1 MLFFLRFPFTIKIV
15 IKMYSFT
22 YRNNNYILVSD
33 NNVKGIIMGFLKK
46 FINST
51 FDLIKK
57 NNRAKNIKAL
67 ETDPELKKAGQLKAK
82 VATLD
87 KAIAKE
93 LDDIDKS
100 IEQNRK
106 AVEKR
111 IKKLSPERQ
120 KTMAM
125 LAKVWSE
132 NKDTN
137 K

>member
-1 MLFFLRFPFTIKIV
+1 
-15 IKMYSFT
+15 MYSFT

-67 ETDPELKKAGQLKAK
+67 ETDSELVQLKAK

-100 IEQNRK
+100 MEQNRK

-111 IKKLSPERQ
+111 IKKLSPEQQ
-120 KTMAM
+120 KTMAKM
-125 LAKVWSE
+125 AKAWSE

>member
-1 MLFFLRFPFTIKIV
+1 
-15 IKMYSFT
+15 
-22 YRNNNYILVSD
+22 
-33 NNVKGIIMGFLKK
+33 MGFLKK

-106 AVEKR
+106 DVEKR
-111 IKKLSPERQ
+111 FKKLSPEQQ
-120 KTMAM
+120 KKMAKM
-125 LAKVWSE
+125 AKAWSE

-137 K
+137 KWK